1 MRTASHQ
8 LKNGLYVSG
17 RPEQAKERQPTMAS
31 RAMPYTGGDVKK
43 SGELGKMYG
52 IDSTGSGSGPYVH
65 KPASRA
71 APPSSQSGGA
81 VRSRP
86 NSGQQGHKSNNSG
99 SIPKKSSS
107 FSGPTPI
114 QPTGLITSNSGPLDS
129 SGAAAARA
137 VQPEPSASFNKKLY
151 SSAVTRLVK
160 ELKPRGSLGFLKKYP
175 DAELRGAVDGQYVKV
190 TGMLKIVDFD
200 VIGNL
205 LEWLSLVAV
214 FHLKPRFRGH
224 QDVYMF
230 PRNCMSTEVG
240 VENLQI
246 LNTDSSHGDE
256 GILRLKFVAD
266 FYISDFQSGL
276 RALVKAGYGA
286 KVSPFVKP
294 STVVDVT
301 QSNRDLS
308 PNFLQWLSDRNLS
321 SDDRI
326 MRLKEGYIKEGSTVS
341 VMGVVRRHAN
351 VLMIV
356 PPGEPVSTGCQW
368 ASCLPPT
375 NIEALVLAC
384 DETQNSDESKKV
396 KKMDIRVWKAAL
408 RQLPE
413 FRRLCMQH
421 HRMPR
426 RLKLT
431 ISLLL
436 VMKDAKFVG
445 TKPGA
450 MQLTRVFGAI
460 SAAIA

>member
-1 MRTASHQ
+1 MGMRTASHQ

-160 ELKPRGSLGFLKKYP
+160 EVKPRGSLGFLKKYP

-190 TGMLKIVDFD
+190 TGVVTCGSIP
-200 VIGNL
+200 
-205 LEWLSLVAV
+205 LETS
-214 FHLKPRFRGH
+214 FQRTPRC
-224 QDVYMF
+224 VYV
-230 PRNCMSTEVG
+230 STELYEYRG
-240 VENLQI
+240 WGGKPANSKHRFFSWGRRHSE
-246 LNTDSSHGDE
+246 
-256 GILRLKFVAD
+256 KFVAD

-384 DETQNSDESKKV
+384 DETQNSDV
-396 KKMDIRVWKAAL
+396 IPV
-408 RQLPE
+408 
-413 FRRLCMQH
+413 
-421 HRMPR
+421 
-426 RLKLT
+426 
-431 ISLLL
+431 
-436 VMKDAKFVG
+436 
-445 TKPGA
+445 
-450 MQLTRVFGAI
+450 
-460 SAAIA
+460 